1 MRKLGKLAK
10 SNLTL
15 RAEAKLNL
23 QTIDLL
29 KQECVLAHK
38 LHTAISQRLAYLD
51 ELDTCTTCMR
61 LRLPGEDVSI
71 EDSKWILFEHE
82 VPIYKERDELDLV
95 IATTTLNKARSNLKY
110 LLNVQQEEHETRTM
124 VSSSTEAGRRINP
137 IQTLAPNAQEAAE
150 NGCSICLGTSNHKD
164 RVIMAL
170 RAYLLFQLYEKINRL
185 PRYR

>member
-1 MRKLGKLAK
+1 MIFSYRAISASREVNPKNDNKSASISINDASFRQESILCKVLRKLGKFAK

-61 LRLPGEDVSI
+61 LRLPGED
-71 EDSKWILFEHE
+71 EH
-82 VPIYKERDELDLV
+82 
-95 IATTTLNKARSNLKY
+95 
-110 LLNVQQEEHETRTM
+110 
-124 VSSSTEAGRRINP
+124 RR
-137 IQTLAPNAQEAAE
+137 L
-150 NGCSICLGTSNHKD
+150 
-164 RVIMAL
+164 
-170 RAYLLFQLYEKINRL
+170 
-185 PRYR
+185 